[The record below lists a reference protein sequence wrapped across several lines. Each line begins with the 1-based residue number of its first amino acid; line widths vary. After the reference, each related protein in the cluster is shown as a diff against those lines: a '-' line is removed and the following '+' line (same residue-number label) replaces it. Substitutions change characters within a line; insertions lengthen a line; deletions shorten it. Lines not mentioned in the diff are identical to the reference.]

1 MDMKKT
7 LLLVLA
13 AFATHVLNAQN
24 PAQDSAYSCGIIHGS
39 YSYELPGGD
48 LGNRF
53 GANSAIGTG
62 IGYKTTGNWLYG
74 FNVHYFFSDNVKE
87 DNIFRNIETPEAYVI
102 DEGGTFAEI
111 YLYERGWNL
120 SAQIGKI
127 FPLPGGNRN
136 SGITVKAG
144 VNFLQHKIR
153 IENPGNNAPQVQG
166 DYRRGYDRLTRG
178 YGFSQFLG
186 YTLLGR
192 SKIYNFYGGFE
203 LTEAWTQGVRS
214 YQFDLMGKEETRRL
228 DMLYAIKIGWV
239 IPFKKKSS
247 QVFYYF

>member
-1 MDMKKT
+1 MKRY
-7 LLLVLA
+7 LLLLLFLTA
-13 AFATHVLNAQN
+13 AGLLRAQL
-24 PAQDSAYSCGIIHGS
+24 PQLDSAYSCGLIHAS

-48 LGNRF
+48 LGTRF
-53 GANSAIGTG
+53 GPNSAIGTG

-74 FNVHYFFSDNVKE
+74 LNVHYFFSDNVKE
-87 DNIFRNIETPEAYVI
+87 DDIFRNIETPEAYII

-120 SAQIGKI
+120 SAQAGKI
-127 FPLPGGNRN
+127 FPLPGSNRN
-136 SGITVKAG
+136 SGITVKCG

-166 DYRRGYDRLTRG
+166 DYKRGYDRLTRG
-178 YGFSQFLG
+178 WGFSQFLG

-192 SKIYNFYGGFE
+192 SRIYNFYGGIE
-203 LTEAWTQGVRS
+203 LTEAWTQSARS
-214 YQFDLMGKEETRRL
+214 YQFDLMGKDETKRL
-228 DMLYAIKIGWV
+228 DMLYAVKIGWV